1 MDSRQF
7 VAVSADE
14 FESFV
19 DKRDDMHFQQTKNF
33 GELQTALGN
42 QAYYFAVKNQDKIV
56 AAILVTLAKVKFGY
70 LAEAHGNPYF
80 SEDHMTNQMLIS
92 GAKKVLKKQGV
103 LTLVVHSN
111 VVQATY
117 DDNWEKTAEL
127 NQDLDKDYQALGF
140 TPSKLSEFEKGF
152 NYNYSKILTGY
163 ENFSKVEKSYKK
175 NGLQTIKKA
184 RKLGIQVY
192 EARFEELADFKKVVD
207 EAGERR
213 NFSTRDLA
221 YYEAVYQA
229 YGDRVK
235 FILAKLNFNSELMA
249 NQIELDNIQAEI
261 KQAQEQNKHKSLDT
275 LRQRVSRLVK
285 FQTDLTEF
293 VRIYGDQDVILSA
306 AQFFVMPNE
315 VIYMFSGMYD
325 EFREFSAPFMIQDY
339 MLKYAYA
346 HQIEHYQFMGVNAPD
361 NPDQGVLKFKQNFK
375 GYIWQSS
382 GNYELVIKPI
392 LKKITELLKVI
403 LKR

>member
-1 MDSRQF
+1 
-7 VAVSADE
+7 
-14 FESFV
+14 
-19 DKRDDMHFQQTKNF
+19 MHFQQTKNF

-103 LTLVVHSN
+103 LTLVVQSN

-213 NFSTRDLA
+213 NFLTRDLA

-293 VRIYGDQDVILSA
+293 V
-306 AQFFVMPNE
+306 
-315 VIYMFSGMYD
+315 GMYD

>member
-7 VAVSADE
+7 VAVSAAE
-14 FESFV
+14 FELFV

-33 GELQTALGN
+33 GELQTALGH
-42 QAYYFAVKNQDKIV
+42 QAYYFAVKNQDKLV

-80 SEDHMTNQMLIS
+80 SEDHVTNQVLIS
-92 GAKKVLKKQGV
+92 GLKKVLKKQGV
-103 LTLVVHSN
+103 LKLVVHSN
-111 VVQATY
+111 VVQRTY

-127 NQDLDKDYQALGF
+127 NQALADFYQELGL
-140 TPSKLSEFEKGF
+140 KQIQLSEFEKGF
-152 NYNYSKILTGY
+152 NYNYSKDLSGY
-163 ENFSKVEKSYKK
+163 ESFAKVEKSYKK

-184 RKLGIQVY
+184 RKLGIKVY
-192 EARFEELADFKKVVD
+192 EARFDELSDFKKVVD

-213 NFSTRDLA
+213 KFATRDLS
-221 YYEAVYQA
+221 YYEAVHQA

-235 FILAKLNFNSELMA
+235 FILAKLNFNSELRA

-261 KQAQEQNKHKSLDT
+261 RKAQEQNKLKSLDT
-275 LRQRVSRLVK
+275 LGQRVSRLEKLHEELSK
-285 FQTDLTEF
+285 F
-293 VRIYGDQDVILSA
+293 VGIYGDQDVILSA

-325 EFREFSAPFMIQDY
+325 EFREFSAPFLIQDY

-346 HQIEHYQFMGVNAPD
+346 HQIDQYNFMGVNAPD

-382 GNYELVIKPI
+382 GNYELVIKPLI
-392 LKKITELLKVI
+392 NKITEALKKII
-403 LKR
+403 AR

>member
-1 MDSRQF
+1 
-7 VAVSADE
+7 
-14 FESFV
+14 
-19 DKRDDMHFQQTKNF
+19 
-33 GELQTALGN
+33 
-42 QAYYFAVKNQDKIV
+42 
-56 AAILVTLAKVKFGY
+56 
-70 LAEAHGNPYF
+70 
-80 SEDHMTNQMLIS
+80 
-92 GAKKVLKKQGV
+92 
-103 LTLVVHSN
+103 
-111 VVQATY
+111 
-117 DDNWEKTAEL
+117 
-127 NQDLDKDYQALGF
+127 
-140 TPSKLSEFEKGF
+140 
-152 NYNYSKILTGY
+152 
-163 ENFSKVEKSYKK
+163 
-175 NGLQTIKKA
+175 
-184 RKLGIQVY
+184 
-192 EARFEELADFKKVVD
+192 
-207 EAGERR
+207 
-213 NFSTRDLA
+213 
-221 YYEAVYQA
+221 
-229 YGDRVK
+229 
-235 FILAKLNFNSELMA
+235 MA

-293 VRIYGDQDVILSA
+293 VGIYGDQDVILSA

-325 EFREFSAPFMIQDY
+325 EFREFSAPFLIQDY

-392 LKKITELLKVI
+392 LKKMTAILKVI